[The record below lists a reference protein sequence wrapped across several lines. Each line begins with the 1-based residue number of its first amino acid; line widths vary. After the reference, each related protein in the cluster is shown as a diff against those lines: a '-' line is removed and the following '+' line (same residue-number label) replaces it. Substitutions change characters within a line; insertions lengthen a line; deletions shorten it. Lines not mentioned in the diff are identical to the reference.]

1 MARYPHSGRGDGR
14 AEYQRLDLEELDEVI
29 QPDQYEQRAG
39 TTTTTPPA
47 LDSGTALGTADAK
60 AMVWTT
66 EGLARRIIA
75 AGVEARLSCVD
86 PGKHSPSF
94 AGRKFDHGFLEALPD
109 GVDPWGEYGG
119 LHTCVLAGPMFSR
132 PVRASVGELVER
144 DGFRFAD
151 LVPAGGTC

>member
-1 MARYPHSGRGDGR
+1 MREAIDGAVERGITHIAFGD
-14 AEYQRLDLEELDEVI
+14 LFLEEV
-29 QPDQYEQRAG
+29 RAYRCRQLEG
-39 TTTTTPPA
+39 
-47 LDSGTALGTADAK
+47 SGLKPLFPLWHEPTGA
-60 AMVWTT
+60 
-66 EGLARRIIA
+66 LARRIIA

-109 GVDPWGEYGG
+109 GVDPWGEYGE

-132 PVRASVGELVER
+132 PARASVGELVER

-151 LVPAGGTC
+151 LVPAGGTY